1 MKNNLKPTLCWSCKR
16 AVKNKC
22 CWAEHFKPVKGWLA
36 VPTTLGTG
44 RKYDKIT
51 ESFRVVKCPEFIRG

>member
-22 CWAEHFKPVKGWLA
+22 SWAEDFKPVKGWLA

-44 RKYDKIT
+44 RK
-51 ESFRVVKCPEFIRG
+51 